1 MTSNTST
8 RKHYSHTPNAIALG
22 AVVIMVISFIIALS
36 STVVGQAQVKSNHY
50 KQPAHII
57 SQCKDDIYNQIPEV
71 LSTPPRLGHNPT
83 VIDHGNKVVEV
94 QGESDSY
101 TFNFDKGPQKVK
113 YSCTLDASNNTIIDV
128 DAQLVSTQKNW

>member
-1 MTSNTST
+1 MTLNAST
-8 RKHYSHTPNAIALG
+8 RKHYSHATNAIALG

-36 STVVGQAQVKSNHY
+36 STTIGQAQTKANHY

-57 SQCKDDIYNQIPEV
+57 SQCRYDIYNQVPEV
-71 LSTPPRLGHNPT
+71 LSIPPRLGHSTT

-101 TFNFDKGPQKVK
+101 TFNFDKGPQKVEYK
-113 YSCTLDASNNTIIDV
+113 CTLDASSNTIIDI
-128 DAQLVSTQKNW
+128 DAKLVSAQKN